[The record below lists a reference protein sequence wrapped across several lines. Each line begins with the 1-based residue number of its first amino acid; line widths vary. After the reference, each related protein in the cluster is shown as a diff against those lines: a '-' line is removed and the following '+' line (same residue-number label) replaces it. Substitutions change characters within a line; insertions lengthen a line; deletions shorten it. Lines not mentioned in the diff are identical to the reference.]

1 MLIAETVIV
10 HTDLIHTAGNIMTK
24 QSDVQYQLDE
34 GDDQDVQMEAEGGIV
49 IDERLRERKNI
60 NIGEDE
66 RKDHQ
71 DTIHQNK
78 LVELRQRY
86 EAGELGATKSD
97 QEKKQLKDIVSYN
110 TVKEFP
116 PDMTMSH
123 IFVD

>member
-1 MLIAETVIV
+1 
-10 HTDLIHTAGNIMTK
+10 
-24 QSDVQYQLDE
+24 
-34 GDDQDVQMEAEGGIV
+34 MEAEGGIV